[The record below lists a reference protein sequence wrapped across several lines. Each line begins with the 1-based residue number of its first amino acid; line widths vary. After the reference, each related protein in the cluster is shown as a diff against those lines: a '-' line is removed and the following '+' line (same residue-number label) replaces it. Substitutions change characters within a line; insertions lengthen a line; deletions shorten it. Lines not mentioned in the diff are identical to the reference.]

1 MKYKRVLENHF
12 DDLKVRSRY
21 GKLAILTMT
30 TLARSGHPGGS
41 MSSLDILIS
50 LYDFMNISSEDV
62 HNPLRD
68 RLVVSNGH
76 ISPAV
81 YSVLA
86 FNGFLSLENVI
97 TQYRL
102 AKSPFE
108 GHIEPSVPGV
118 EWATGNLGQGL
129 SAATAFALE
138 SKICHLQNQVYC
150 LMGDGEQQKGQL
162 SEARRFAKKYEL
174 NNLTAIVDNNGL
186 QINGNIS
193 EVMPQNIA
201 EEYIADGWAVLHA
214 DGHDYMQIFKA
225 LEEAHKI
232 DSPVLIL
239 AKTVMGHGISFMEN
253 REKYHGTPL
262 TENELF
268 AAYEEIG
275 DTLEYDVLKEKRV
288 QIAKHAKDFFKT
300 RKNEDEK
307 PHIHFNFNTDPKKV
321 YDKPTDNRSAWGD
334 AIAEIARLNINY
346 RTPIVVFD
354 CDLQPSIKTA
364 DFEKVNPKHFIQA
377 GIMEHH
383 TAVCAGALSKTGIQ
397 TFFTDFGIFGMAET
411 YNQHRLNDINHTN
424 LKTVLTHVGLD
435 VGEDGKTHQCIDY
448 IGLTRNLF
456 GYKLIIPA
464 DPNQTYRVINYVV
477 HQTGNFLI
485 PMGRSKLPIIK
496 NEKGDVFFDENYAYE
511 YGKHDI
517 LRQGTKAT
525 IFVCGTLTPTA
536 VQVVDDLAQNGT
548 DILLVNISSPLEIST
563 DIIKMAV
570 ETGYIF
576 TIEDHNVHTG
586 LGSIIASE
594 MINLNATCPLYK
606 FGIHDYAF
614 SGPSEEVYALCGLD
628 ACSIMQ
634 TISEKLSQV

>member
-1 MKYKRVLENHF
+1 MKYKRILENHF

-41 MSSLDILIS
+41 MSALDILIS
-50 LYDFMNISSEDV
+50 LYDFMNVSYEDV
-62 HNPLRD
+62 HNPFRD

-86 FNGFLSLENVI
+86 FNGFISLENVI

-108 GHIEPSVPGV
+108 GHIEPAVPGI

-138 SKICHLQNQVYC
+138 SKINNLQNQVYC

-174 NNLTAIVDNNGL
+174 NNLTAIIDNNGL
-186 QINGNIS
+186 QINGQIS
-193 EVMPQNIA
+193 QVMPQNI
-201 EEYIADGWAVLHA
+201 EENYVADGWAVLHT

-225 LEEAHKI
+225 FEEAQKI

-268 AAYEEIG
+268 AAYEELG
-275 DTLEYDVLKEKRV
+275 DSLAYDDFKEKRT
-288 QIAKHAKDFFKT
+288 QIAKHANDFFKT
-300 RKNEDEK
+300 NKHANAK
-307 PHIHFNFNTDPKKV
+307 PPQHLSFVTDTKKV

-334 AIAEIARLNINY
+334 AIADIARLNLTY
-346 RTPIVVFD
+346 KTPIVVFD

-364 DFEKVNPKHFIQA
+364 EFEKVNPKHFIQA

-383 TAVCAGALSKTGIQ
+383 TAVCAGALSITGIQ
-397 TFFTDFGIFGMAET
+397 TFFTDFGVFGMGET
-411 YNQHRLNDINHTN
+411 YNQHRLNDINNAN
-424 LKTVLTHVGLD
+424 LKVVLTHVGLD

-464 DPNQTYRVINYVV
+464 DPNQTYRIINYVV
-477 HQTGNFLI
+477 RQPGNFLI

-496 NEKGDVFFDENYAYE
+496 DENGDIFFGENYTFE
-511 YGKHDI
+511 YGKNDI
-517 LRQGTKAT
+517 LRQGSKAT

-536 VQVVDDLAQNGT
+536 IQVVDDLKTENIDLT
-548 DILLVNISSPLEIST
+548 LVNVSSPLDISP
-563 DIIKMAV
+563 DIIKTAV
-570 ETGYIF
+570 NTGYIF
-576 TIEDHNVHTG
+576 TIEDHSVHTG

-594 MINLNATCPLYK
+594 MVSLQATCPMHK

-614 SGPSEEVYALCGLD
+614 SGPSDDVYALCGLD
-628 ACSIMQ
+628 ATSI
-634 TISEKLSQV
+634 KQVIKQKINGV